1 MNRKIKILLAE
12 DEVLIAHCLKMELE
26 LNGYD
31 VCSFVASGEEAIEIA
46 KKEDPSLILMDIH
59 LSGKMDGIEAAT
71 KILEHNKIPIM
82 FMTGYNDKA
91 IYERAQELNP
101 VSYLEKP
108 IEIFEIQPIID
119 SVFNK

>member
-1 MNRKIKILLAE
+1 MSRKIKILLAE

-31 VCSFVASGEEAIEIA
+31 VCSFVSNGEEAVEIA
-46 KKEDPSLILMDIH
+46 KKEDPNIILMDIH
-59 LSGKMDGIEAAT
+59 LSGKMDGIEASK
-71 KILEHNKIPIM
+71 KILEHHKIPII

-91 IYERAQELNP
+91 IYERAQKINP
-101 VSYLEKP
+101 VAYLEKP
-108 IEIFEIQPIID
+108 IEFFEIQPIID